1 MLLARADAFT
11 VASPVPPGAAA
22 PHRKPWRRTEMA
34 AAAANIVIA
43 AAIVVYFHNR
53 FWWPA
58 DDGVYA
64 YIADELRNGAVLNR
78 DLHDI
83 HGGYVHFLHALAL
96 DIFGRDIASLRYP
109 LALLT
114 VIQSLIVFLLL
125 RPLIGVAATCGGIAM
140 SALTFVQ
147 FLNPTA
153 NWYALFLAVIVA
165 ALLAARFQRSFAG
178 LAGIGFSI
186 GMIFFFRQ
194 LTGVLIGM
202 GTLAW
207 LLLSEADET
216 NRGSPILAR
225 TVAAIMAAGLAA
237 YAWLK
242 LEGAAVVLYAA
253 LPLGFLVVVGLRTRL
268 DDRRLAQILAGI
280 AAGAFLAATPLFL
293 YHAAHGS
300 LAEWWRDITV
310 SAIALTDLQFFGKAS
325 YAAILV
331 LAVRGIADLAN
342 PAGVLN
348 GAFWLLILLAPAILG
363 AAAVRGL
370 LRGTLPSPLAV
381 VALFYA
387 VVSAHYAIPIYA
399 LFSAGFT
406 LAGLLATTRTPAMRA
421 GAAGVTLFAVAVGLV
436 FHAAE
441 PLSRGVT
448 GAILGNRV
456 ALDAEGIPGASLRME
471 RQDREIYLDI
481 LRFIDTHA
489 GADDPILGLPMT
501 PQLYF
506 LSGRKPPLRFVIA
519 PLGLLSD
526 TDVEQAWD
534 RLAANMPA
542 VLIFR
547 PDDKYMT
554 PRVRALMDR
563 LRPHYQLCG
572 TVGGFEMYAPVC
584 RPGPTGRE
592 T

>member
-1 MLLARADAFT
+1 MSLAEALTFRSDT
-11 VASPVPPGAAA
+11 PNGAAA
-22 PHRKPWRRTEMA
+22 SHRNPWRRAEMV

-43 AAIVVYFHNR
+43 GAIVVFFHNR

-114 VIQSLIVFLLL
+114 VIQSLIVFFLL
-125 RPLIGVAATCGGIAM
+125 RPLIGVAAICGGIAM

-153 NWYALFLAVIVA
+153 NWYALFLAVVVA

-178 LAGIGFSI
+178 LAAIGFTI

-207 LLLSEADET
+207 LLLSEGDRT
-216 NRGSPILAR
+216 NRSRPLVAR
-225 TVAAIMAAGLAA
+225 AVAAIMAAGLAA

-242 LEGAAVVLYAA
+242 LDGAAAVLYAA
-253 LPLGFLVVVGLRTRL
+253 LPLAFLVVTIARTQSNG
-268 DDRRLAQILAGI
+268 RRVVQILAGI
-280 AAGAFLAATPLFL
+280 IAGALLAATPLLL

-310 SAIALTDLQFFGKAS
+310 SAIALTDLQFFAEAS
-325 YAAILV
+325 YAAILL

-342 PAGVLN
+342 PAGALN
-348 GAFWLLILLAPAILG
+348 GVFWLLILLAPAILG
-363 AAAVRGL
+363 VAAVRAL
-370 LRGTLPSPLAV
+370 LRRSLPPPLAV

-399 LFSAGFT
+399 LYSAGFT
-406 LAGLLATTRTPAMRA
+406 LAGLLAMTRMPAMRA
-421 GAAGVTLFAVAVGLV
+421 VAAAITLYAVAVGLT

-448 GAILGNRV
+448 GAILGTRID
-456 ALDAEGIPGASLRME
+456 LDAAGIPGASLRME
-471 RQDREIYLDI
+471 RQDRDVHLNL

-489 GADDPILGLPMT
+489 GTDDPILGLPMT

-547 PDDKYMT
+547 PDDKYTT

-563 LRPHYQLCG
+563 LRPHYRLCG

-584 RPGPTGRE
+584 RPGPGRE